1 MLDKEVDKYIRF
13 LEFTGEALLR
23 DNDLEVFG
31 YIHDILDVRDLIDHM
46 RWGFRAV
53 INMIRFRKSS
63 KL

>member
-46 RWGFRAV
+46 R
-53 INMIRFRKSS
+53 
-63 KL
+63 